1 MRGKL
6 SGTRGD
12 LGYERNIPAY
22 AGKTFWYS
30 SVTRSRSEHP
40 RVCGENIT
48 AWSGPST
55 ICGTSPRM
63 RGKQEEVLTPAS
75 YARNIPAYA
84 GKTFVIGE
92 PRPTAQEH
100 PRVCGENATIPNH
113 FREEN
118 GTSPRMRGKLATR
131 LGASWFC
138 RNIPAYAG
146 KTFCVATCVACNAEH
161 PRVCGENVY
170 GSVVVAEGLGTSPRM
185 RGKRAPKKLVC
196 AGTRN
201 IPAHAGKTMRSALLS
216 LTSPEHPRACGE
228 NPGRPRLLGVSH
240 GNIPAHAGKT
250 IKGVWRD
257 SGAEEHPRACGE
269 NKALIAPEQSPQ
281 GNIPAHAGKT
291 YR

>member
-1 MRGKL
+1 M
-6 SGTRGD
+6 
-12 LGYERNIPAY
+12 IA
-22 AGKTFWYS
+22 
-30 SVTRSRSEHP
+30 EHP
-40 RVCGENIT
+40 RVCGENDDII
-48 AWSGPST
+48 S
-55 ICGTSPRM
+55 R
-63 RGKQEEVLTPAS
+63 PA
-75 YARNIPAYA
+75 
-84 GKTFVIGE
+84 
-92 PRPTAQEH
+92 
-100 PRVCGENATIPNH
+100 
-113 FREEN
+113 RER

-250 IKGVWRD
+250 K
-257 SGAEEHPRACGE
+257 H
-269 NKALIAPEQSPQ
+269 
-281 GNIPAHAGKT
+281 
-291 YR
+291 